1 MNCSNSDYHN
11 GSQDY
16 STHLQITASQKR
28 GGSGT
33 RQTSDLS
40 SESILSLNTLPRYH
54 DVKSMPPPVLPRDVT
69 PDNRHTL
76 SQIGKSKAVERIQSP
91 ATARNELDKSEE
103 QSSLSKGMNSDL
115 MGMMQPEQITQ
126 GDTQT
131 QNAFQPSVFEDA
143 ATVTPTSIRTSN
155 MPTPLNTNSY
165 SSIVEH
171 LNTQRLDAI
180 SRTKRSHIHTVPD
193 LAKKTG
199 RRIARGEWL
208 LCQCG
213 FQAEEGEKVKVVPN
227 AS

>member
-1 MNCSNSDYHN
+1 
-11 GSQDY
+11 
-16 STHLQITASQKR
+16 
-28 GGSGT
+28 
-33 RQTSDLS
+33 
-40 SESILSLNTLPRYH
+40 
-54 DVKSMPPPVLPRDVT
+54 
-69 PDNRHTL
+69 
-76 SQIGKSKAVERIQSP
+76 
-91 ATARNELDKSEE
+91 
-103 QSSLSKGMNSDL
+103 
-115 MGMMQPEQITQ
+115 MQPEQITQ

-143 ATVTPTSIRTSN
+143 ATVTPTSVRTSN

-180 SRTKRSHIHTVPD
+180 PKTKLSHINTVPG

-199 RRIARGEWL
+199 RRIARGQWM

-213 FQAEEGEKVKVVPN
+213 FQAEEGEKVEVVPN